1 MSDKHLTNPVCF
13 SYFDPFNAF
22 GSIQSELEDR
32 LPFRNL
38 HWKPSNQNL
47 RTIAHLPIEIIPETD
62 ESMKKC
68 GSEPLIMFLVIIC
81 TSIDD
86 YRAKVRPL
94 IRQWLPP
101 PGSNKDAGS
110 NVSEAPAKRIV
121 LLHSNSDISET
132 NLFKTVSFYD
142 KFSKDFPFLTA
153 IEVKSIYKSEKEK
166 TNFWNSTVNQL
177 RKYTMEVF
185 QQRLGYLETKL
196 RKVPEGNTMEL
207 ASLQESILNLF
218 LAFHL
223 NDEASKELESLRHTL
238 FTQLG
243 PKLSKGELEVPF
255 QFSHMEPDVSKNSIA
270 FQLAKENLTIYQ
282 LNRFFL
288 IKQCELIQKSYQ
300 QTARNLRL
308 YQLVRSFLWVIQN
321 EFNESPMIAQFKYS
335 FLESL
340 NHAGIF
346 DIEKTTTFREIQADF
361 EIIQRDC
368 WLDMAFGQHS
378 FRLNGRIYP
387 PNKVSCSS
395 DDLKSSFEN
404 EDVFQLSFLER
415 TKNIITLLNECNS
428 KRYRIVDLYS
438 VEVALLYHQR
448 KEYQKAIDI
457 LQSCHEYYKDSCW
470 NELAIKLL
478 ECFVDCLIKCPE
490 THVITLGEEDVPVAT
505 VLSNSILDL
514 LASTQ
519 SGERKAFWW
528 DLFLS
533 INREGG
539 DSLMY
544 PLDNLFEIK
553 VENELHIARP
563 NVYALRVKVSSQKL
577 PQDVSVAIM
586 RVLLKNDLDE
596 FLEFKLIDTVIRPG
610 DNEVYLEATEI
621 SFGNFE
627 IISTESTVG
636 NTIFCKEFSGPCASI
651 SLVKPLSSHNFGVA
665 VLSSKRLELTKNS
678 IHLKYSNVDI
688 PEKFK
693 LVLTIIP
700 PQGEAQSPVA
710 FSADGKKL
718 SVTVTGFDTSYVEY
732 FILHP
737 IDEFTLKQELSFNVI
752 ASPNHNFYE
761 KKVEKVSCALP
772 LSISVE
778 DIARE
783 NCFFFKFLISSSL
796 PTEPVLF
803 YKSCLESYE
812 PKKYTVTGGFEPE
825 APILL
830 RNRLNETSLSFFKI
844 ATQDGAKFDSVDSFQ
859 LKVRFSTLKGQID
872 HLVTS
877 AILIQGY
884 PDIASKMELYR
895 DVWNS
900 SVLGALSYDY
910 DLFESDNIIKLVSSK
925 ESVEAIRKLLVTRV
939 RDEGFLKAS
948 SRCLFELYK
957 GFQLSHIEIKE
968 YTKDLET
975 SELVVGVHLPSP
987 SKFFSVNLKAETT
1000 CEQNLKV
1007 GQLLPVDIQIDDLSS
1022 CWASESRQE
1031 KNYIFELSNSSEWII
1046 NGKRRFCLCPG
1057 KSEYRVH
1064 MIPLRRGYLKYP
1076 RVEISEDGKKAPEVY
1091 YSNMH
1096 ETILIA

>member
-1 MSDKHLTNPVCF
+1 MSDKHMTNPICF

-22 GSIQSELEDR
+22 GSIRNELEDR

-47 RTIAHLPIEIIPETD
+47 RTIAQLPIEIIPETD
-62 ESMKKC
+62 ESMSKY
-68 GSEPLIMFLVIIC
+68 GSKPLIMFLVIIC

-101 PGSNKDAGS
+101 PGSISDTAS
-110 NVSEAPAKRIV
+110 NNSEAPAKRIV

-142 KFSKDFPFLTA
+142 KFSKDFPFLSA

-166 TNFWNSTVNQL
+166 ADFWNSTVNQL

-223 NDEASKELESLRHTL
+223 NDETSRELESLRHTL

-243 PKLSKGELEVPF
+243 PKLDKGELEVPF
-255 QFSHMEPDVSKNSIA
+255 RFTNTELDVGKDSIA
-270 FQLAKENLTIYQ
+270 FQLAKKNLTVYQ
-282 LNRFFL
+282 LNRFFF
-288 IKQCELIQKSYQ
+288 IKQCELIQKSYKL
-300 QTARNLRL
+300 TARNLRL

-321 EFNESPMIAQFKYS
+321 EFCDSPMIAQFKYS

-340 NHAGIF
+340 NHAGVF
-346 DIEKTTTFREIQADF
+346 DVEQTSTYREIKADF

-368 WLDMAFGQHS
+368 WLDMAFGLHS
-378 FRLNGRIYP
+378 FRLNGRNYSP
-387 PNKVSCSS
+387 RKVICNV

-415 TKNIITLLNECNS
+415 TKNIITLLTECES

-448 KEYQKAIDI
+448 GEYQKAIDI
-457 LQSCHEYYKDSCW
+457 LQSCHEYYKDSDW
-470 NELAIKLL
+470 NELAVKLL

-490 THVITLGEEDVPVAT
+490 KHTITLGEENIPVAT

-519 SGERKAFWW
+519 SDERKAFWW

-533 INREGG
+533 LNKNGG

-553 VENELHIARP
+553 VENELFITKP
-563 NVYALRVKVSSQKL
+563 NVYALRVKVFSQKL
-577 PQDVSVAIM
+577 PQDVSVATM
-586 RVLLKNDLDE
+586 RVLLKNNLDR
-596 FLEFKLIDTVIRPG
+596 FLEFKLTSAVIHPG
-610 DNEVYLEATEI
+610 ENEVYLEATEI
-621 SFGNFE
+621 SFGSFE
-627 IISTESTVG
+627 IVSAENTVG

-651 SLVKPLSSHNFGVA
+651 SLVKPLSSQNFDVA
-665 VLSSKRLELTKNS
+665 ILPSKHLELTKNS
-678 IHLKYSNVDI
+678 IHLKYSNANI
-688 PEKFK
+688 PERFK
-693 LVLTIIP
+693 LVLTIIT
-700 PQGEAQSPVA
+700 PQGETYPPVA
-710 FSADGKKL
+710 FSADGKNL
-718 SVTVTGFDTSYVEY
+718 SVTITDFDTSHFEY
-732 FILHP
+732 FILRP
-737 IDEFTLKQELSFNVI
+737 TDEFMLKQELYFNTT
-752 ASPNHNFYE
+752 ASPGQKFYE
-761 KKVEKVSCALP
+761 YKAEKVSCALP

-783 NCFFFKFLISSSL
+783 NCFYFKFLISPSL
-796 PTEPVLF
+796 PTEPVLL
-803 YKSCLESYE
+803 YKSFLESCE
-812 PKKYTVTGGFEPE
+812 PSKYTINGGFEPE
-825 APILL
+825 CPLLL
-830 RNRLNETSLSFFKI
+830 RNKFNDTCLSFFKI
-844 ATQDGAKFDSVDSFQ
+844 AAQGDAKLDSTDLFQ
-859 LKVRFSTLKGQID
+859 LRVRFSTLKSQID

-900 SVLGALSYDY
+900 FVLGTLSYDY
-910 DLFESDNIIKLVSSK
+910 NLFESDNLIKLTASK
-925 ESVEAIRKLLVTRV
+925 ESVDAVRKILATKV
-939 RDEGFLKAS
+939 RDEAFLKAS

-957 GFQLSHIEIKE
+957 GFKLSLIEIKE
-968 YTKDLET
+968 YTKDLES
-975 SELVVGVHLPSP
+975 SELLVDVHLPSP
-987 SKFFSVNLKAETT
+987 SKFFSVNLKVETAG
-1000 CEQNLKV
+1000 EKILQV
-1007 GQLLPVDIQIDDLSS
+1007 GQLLPVNIEIDDLSS
-1022 CWASESRQE
+1022 CWASESKQE
-1031 KNYIFELSNSSEWII
+1031 QSYIFELSNSNEWII

-1057 KSEYRVH
+1057 KSTYKVH
-1064 MIPLRRGYLKYP
+1064 MIPLRRGYLRYP